1 MKVTRADEY
10 WGVPERGDSSRTSA
24 PLSRAE
30 IADLVKGPRIPSGS
44 LYHAAV
50 PGKNTPGLRQ
60 PTPQPKGAAEV
71 DDPSLTPGAGDILRG
86 LPNATDIGNTLY
98 QGGPSGTDGTPERW
112 PGRLPGDKVL
122 DAADEVGDGFAKSID
137 KKLPKPDPKKEK
149 TARRR
154 RYAAAPDPN
163 DLYGTGKTL
172 GTHDAEVHNDSQGQG
187 WLVKHPRFDESWP
200 APLDTGTA
208 ALQQRSGLATP
219 EIHEV
224 NMNGVPTP
232 VHKMI
237 PGAKDAFPG
246 KRFDHSQL
254 SPQDVMT
261 LQKHNVFD
269 WLISNHDAHP
279 GQFMRDPQSGELVG
293 IDKGQA
299 FRYFGQDKLS
309 PNFHPNKSYHET
321 EPIYNTMWR
330 NFGNGQGHMHD
341 PRSGELGLYINNL
354 QSMPDEEFQSYL
366 RPYAEQ
372 AAQYGKLGT
381 GGGLGQPGHIT
392 PNDPDSFLAAATARK
407 NNLSNDFA
415 NYYTQALAKRQGAG
429 SKVGRRVYR

>member
-1 MKVTRADEY
+1 MKVTRANEY
-10 WGVPERGDSSRTSA
+10 WGVPEVGDSHRTATPMSA
-24 PLSRAE
+24 AE
-30 IADLVKGPRIPSGS
+30 VADLIRGPRIPTGS
-44 LYHAAV
+44 LHWAAA
-50 PGKNTPGLRQ
+50 PGKVKTPG
-60 PTPQPKGAAEV
+60 EV
-71 DDPSLTPGAGDILRG
+71 DDPSIVPGAGDIRSA
-86 LPNATDIGNTLY
+86 LPSATELGNTLY

-122 DAADEVGDGFAKSID
+122 DAADEIGDGFAKKVD
-137 KKLPKPDPKKEK
+137 KKIDDLKPEKKKE
-149 TARRR
+149 ARR
-154 RYAAAPDPN
+154 RYAEAPDPN
-163 DLYGTGKTL
+163 DLYPSGKTL
-172 GTHDAEVHNDSQGQG
+172 GTHEAEVHNDSQGQN
-187 WLVKHPRFDESWP
+187 WLVKHPRFEEHWP

-208 ALQQRSGLATP
+208 ALQQRSGLTTP
-219 EIHEV
+219 EIHSV
-224 NMNGVPTP
+224 DINGVPTP
-232 VHKMI
+232 VHKMF
-237 PGAKDAFPG
+237 PSAKDAFPG
-246 KRFDHSQL
+246 KRFNHDQL
-254 SPQDVMT
+254 SPQDIMT

-279 GQFMRDPQSGELVG
+279 GQFMRDSQSGELVG

-309 PNFHPNKSYHET
+309 PNFHPNKNYGET

-366 RPYAEQ
+366 RPYAE
-372 AAQYGKLGT
+372 AASQYGKLGT

-407 NNLSNDFA
+407 NNLGNDFA

-429 SKVGRRVYR
+429 SKVGRVYR

>member
-1 MKVTRADEY
+1 L
-10 WGVPERGDSSRTSA
+10 G
-24 PLSRAE
+24 
-30 IADLVKGPRIPSGS
+30 
-44 LYHAAV
+44 
-50 PGKNTPGLRQ
+50 
-60 PTPQPKGAAEV
+60 
-71 DDPSLTPGAGDILRG
+71 
-86 LPNATDIGNTLY
+86 NALY

-122 DAADEVGDGFAKSID
+122 DAADEIGDGMAKGID
-137 KKLPKPDPKKEK
+137 KKVKSQLPKPEKKVARRRYAERGSEHDECQDCGYARGFHDDPKFFLPCGRGFVEK
-149 TARRR
+149 NWNPDKKQDPFDPRIMGASR
-154 RYAAAPDPN
+154 RYAAAPEPN
-163 DLYGTGKTL
+163 DLYPSGKYL
-172 GTHDAEVHNDSQGQG
+172 GTHDAEVHGDSQGQN

-208 ALQQRSGLATP
+208 ALQQRSGLTTP

-237 PGAKDAFPG
+237 PGAQDAFPG
-246 KRFDHSQL
+246 KRFNHDQL
-254 SPQDVMT
+254 SSQDIMT

-279 GQFMRDPQSGELVG
+279 GQFMRDSQSGELVG

-309 PNFHPNKSYHET
+309 PNFHPNKNYGET

-407 NNLSNDFA
+407 NNLGNDFA
-415 NYYTQALAKRQGAG
+415 NYYTQALSKRQGAG
-429 SKVGRRVYR
+429 SKVGRVYR